1 MDLNKRWLVRVQK
14 ASYFMSIFFF
24 SCFAEAD
31 KQVEK
36 LKAVT
41 AKLPHLPVIRIKA
54 DAGIVPLSRGSEA
67 RSVSFGSH
75 FVSSQVKITFCQM
88 VFFFLLTLDSP
99 G

>member
-1 MDLNKRWLVRVQK
+1 MAGKCTKSKLFPVL
-14 ASYFMSIFFF
+14 FFAAV
-24 SCFAEAD
+24 AEGD

-41 AKLPHLPVIRIKA
+41 AKLPHLPVVRIPA
-54 DAGIVPLSRGSEA
+54 DAGGVPLSRGSEA

-75 FVSSQVKITFCQM
+75 FVSSQVKSN
-88 VFFFLLTLDSP
+88 FLSNGVLFSANFGQSP